1 MSIDTVAL
9 IVGGA
14 PEKAEVQG
22 EGAAYQIVDNS
33 NDDNLGDDLEEFELL
48 PLPIS
53 QRPHPLW
60 QWLKL
65 TIIVLILLAL
75 AAVMLRWG
83 VPFLLDKVSS
93 AYTSLSFFDYY
104 SFLLTY
110 HLLLSCS

>member
-53 QRPHPLW
+53 QRPHPFW

-65 TIIVLILLAL
+65 TIMVLILLAL
-75 AAVMLRWG
+75 AVVMFRWG
-83 VPFLLDKVSS
+83 VPFLLDKVRS

-104 SFLLTY
+104 PFLLTY

>member
-33 NDDNLGDDLEEFELL
+33 NDDLEEFELL

-75 AAVMLRWG
+75 AVVMFRWG

-93 AYTSLSFFDYY
+93 AYTNLSFFDYY